1 MDWSGL
7 VEKRA
12 WRHCFAITYLDVAET
27 GSLRHR
33 SIERAVVAAA
43 AVAVA
48 RMLAVLEVEK
58 LHESCGRVPLVARV
72 VAFAPA
78 CSAA

>member
-1 MDWSGL
+1 M
-7 VEKRA
+7 
-12 WRHCFAITYLDVAET
+12 DVAGAEILT
-27 GSLRHR
+27 HHSVDH
-33 SIERAVVAAA
+33 VVV

-58 LHESCGRVPLVARV
+58 LRESCGPAPVMARV

-78 CSAA
+78 YWAA